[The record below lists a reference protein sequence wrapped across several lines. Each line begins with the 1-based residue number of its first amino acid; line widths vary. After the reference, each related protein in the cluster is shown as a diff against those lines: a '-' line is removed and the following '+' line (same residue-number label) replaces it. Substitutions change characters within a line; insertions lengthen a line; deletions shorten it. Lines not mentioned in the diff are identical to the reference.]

1 MDLFCALFG
10 HWPTPLATRRR
21 DGRRLNRCW
30 LCECRLEHRA
40 GEWQAADATPA
51 AAGPA
56 ERRFEPHAAVA
67 GASR

>member
-21 DGRRLNRCW
+21 DGRKLNRCW

-40 GEWQAADATPA
+40 LRRDAAP
-51 AAGPA
+51 
-56 ERRFEPHAAVA
+56 EEQSRLRRSAI
-67 GASR
+67 GT